1 MGVFKLSLV
10 VPVFNEEDNLHLF
23 LDRCRTVLI
32 EMGVDYEFIF
42 IDDGSTDGSLALLT
56 EAATADDR
64 VKVLSLSRNF
74 GSHASIS
81 AGLDHASGDAA
92 VILAADL
99 QDPPEVIPQFLS
111 RHLDGF
117 QAVWGVR
124 KSRPEGA
131 ARQVANRL
139 FYGLVRKAAL
149 PGYPKEGTGSFC
161 LIGRKMIEVIRRFPE
176 KQRITW
182 GLVWWSGFKQTFV
195 YYDRAPRA
203 HGTSGWS
210 KARLIQAAVDVL
222 TTYSYV
228 PLRCITYAGAACF
241 ILSLLGIGYVL
252 LNWLIKEETMVGWA
266 STMAG
271 IFFFGGL
278 QMIMLGVVGEY
289 LWRIAVEVRS
299 RPLYIVADKVNLPD
313 QDADA

>member
-111 RHLDGF
+111 PPPGRLSGRLGGA
-117 QAVWGVR
+117 QVPAGGGGPPGGQPAVLR
-124 KSRPEGA
+124 
-131 ARQVANRL
+131 
-139 FYGLVRKAAL
+139 
-149 PGYPKEGTGSFC
+149 
-161 LIGRKMIEVIRRFPE
+161 
-176 KQRITW
+176 
-182 GLVWWSGFKQTFV
+182 SG
-195 YYDRAPRA
+195 
-203 HGTSGWS
+203 
-210 KARLIQAAVDVL
+210 
-222 TTYSYV
+222 
-228 PLRCITYAGAACF
+228 
-241 ILSLLGIGYVL
+241 
-252 LNWLIKEETMVGWA
+252 
-266 STMAG
+266 
-271 IFFFGGL
+271 
-278 QMIMLGVVGEY
+278 
-289 LWRIAVEVRS
+289 
-299 RPLYIVADKVNLPD
+299 
-313 QDADA
+313 